1 MSGKV
6 WLVGAGPG
14 DPELL
19 TLKAVRAL
27 QDADVVMVDDLVN
40 PSILEHCPSARLV
53 RVGKRGGC
61 RSTPQDFIQRL
72 MLRHAR
78 QGRSVVRLKGG
89 DPCIFGRAG
98 EEAEWLARHGIDS
111 EIVNGITAGLAG
123 ATGCGIPLT
132 YRGISRGVTLVT
144 AHTQDDSPLAW
155 EALARSGTT
164 LVVYMGVARLA
175 EIQAGLLAGGMGEDT
190 PLAMIENA
198 TLGNQRE
205 CRSNLGKLLRDAG
218 RFALKSP
225 AILVIGEVTRGI
237 VSQPVSLS
245 A

>member
-1 MSGKV
+1 NLHTFEVS
-6 WLVGAGPG
+6 LETTL
-14 DPELL
+14 DLL
-19 TLKAVRAL
+19 PA
-27 QDADVVMVDDLVN
+27 
-40 PSILEHCPSARLV
+40 
-53 RVGKRGGC
+53 
-61 RSTPQDFIQRL
+61 
-72 MLRHAR
+72 
-78 QGRSVVRLKGG
+78 
-89 DPCIFGRAG
+89 
-98 EEAEWLARHGIDS
+98 
-111 EIVNGITAGLAG
+111 
-123 ATGCGIPLT
+123 CGIPLT

-175 EIQAGLLAGGMGEDT
+175 EIQAGLLAGGMAEDT

-205 CRSNLGKLLRDAG
+205 CRSNLGELLRDAG

-225 AILVIGEVTRGI
+225 AILVIGEVTRDI
-237 VSQPVSLS
+237 VSQPISLS

>member
-78 QGRSVVRLKGG
+78 
-89 DPCIFGRAG
+89 P
-98 EEAEWLARHGIDS
+98 
-111 EIVNGITAGLAG
+111 
-123 ATGCGIPLT
+123 
-132 YRGISRGVTLVT
+132 

-175 EIQAGLLAGGMGEDT
+175 EIQAGLLAGGMAEDT

-205 CRSNLGKLLRDAG
+205 CRSNLGELLRDAG

-225 AILVIGEVTRGI
+225 AILVIGEVTRDI
-237 VSQPVSLS
+237 VSQPISLS